1 MRKRRLVS
9 LVLAGVMA
17 ISCLVGCGNSNES
30 AKESSSGKAVLRVG
44 MECAY
49 APFNWTQESENVSD
63 GSKAVKIYGSEY
75 YAYGYDV
82 AVAQMIADKLGMDLE
97 VHKVEWD
104 SIGTSL
110 DAKDYDCIIAGMGYT
125 PARAAS
131 YNFCDIYYYR
141 DDCFVALKSSG
152 LDSCTKLA
160 DLADKSITT
169 TTQLGTGWV
178 EMCSQVP
185 NAKIG
190 ANYETTSE
198 CIMAVQN
205 GVATVALLDVP
216 TALTAQKSNPDL
228 VVVRI
233 SDLVNTSG
241 TTDVHIATRKND
253 TELHDKIN
261 KAMADLNWTGN
272 KTAMTELMD
281 KMVKLAPSAN

>member
-1 MRKRRLVS
+1 MKRKLLSV
-9 LVLAGVMA
+9 VLICAMIVC
-17 ISCLVGCGNSNES
+17 CLPGCGSGS
-30 AKESSSGKAVLRVG
+30 KSSSSDKKVLRVG

-49 APFNWTQESENVSD
+49 APFNWTQESENVAD

-82 AVAQMIADKLGMDLE
+82 AVAQMIADKLGMELE

-104 SIGTSL
+104 SIGISL
-110 DAKDYDCIIAGMGYT
+110 DAGDYDCIIAGMGYT

-141 DDCFVALKSSG
+141 DDCFVALKGSG
-152 LDSCTKLA
+152 LENCKTLA
-160 DLADKSITT
+160 DMADKKVTT

-185 NAKIG
+185 NATIG

-205 GVATVALLDVP
+205 GVATAALLDVP

-228 VVVRI
+228 VVVKI

-241 TTDVHIATRKND
+241 TTDVHIAVRKDD

-261 KAMADLNWTGN
+261 QAMKDLNWTGN
-272 KTAMTELMD
+272 KTEMNALMD
-281 KMVKLAPSAN
+281 KMVDLAPSAN